1 MLERSDNFYIG
12 PPVDPST
19 YESLALM
26 TALTPSNVVIT
37 YATTDVESG
46 DDEEI
51 FDEEMTHSYKITYE
65 KLVETIK
72 ENRGLLE
79 HISQLCR
86 EKNDLFKQDNVLK
99 IENEESLNEL
109 EHIKKTMRMMNL
121 MPPQMLSKQ
130 A

>member
-1 MLERSDNFYIG
+1 
-12 PPVDPST
+12 
-19 YESLALM
+19 M

-72 ENRGLLE
+72 ENKGLLE